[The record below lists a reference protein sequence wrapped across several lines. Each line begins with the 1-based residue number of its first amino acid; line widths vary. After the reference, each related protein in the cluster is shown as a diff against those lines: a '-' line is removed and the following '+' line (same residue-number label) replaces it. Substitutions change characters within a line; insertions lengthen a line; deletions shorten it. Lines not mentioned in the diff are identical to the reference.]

1 MNKRSPFRYRNWKLS
16 GQMDYGELVKL
27 TTWKFLSKKNNPEL
41 RNSEFLMK
49 INFPSYLTR
58 ELSFIKER

>member
-1 MNKRSPFRYRNWKLS
+1 
-16 GQMDYGELVKL
+16 MDYGELVKL
-27 TTWKFLSKKNNPEL
+27 TTWKFLLKKNNLEL